1 MARLRAYRR
10 SGTTTLFRFKSPWAQ
25 RDFIGILQKA
35 NITPDSVTR
44 REVQVTFFPT
54 ERQHYSK
61 LNIFTT
67 FRSESDAVRLMAE
80 YIEKKTDEINKKKD
94 KRQEQVKKFEEAVEK
109 ERKRIEGEN
118 ISAAA
123 SGLTRGDITVS
134 RKKPPG
140 PRSASEKKE
149 EENKNVDAKMLKK
162 KIEQEMKGKKEP
174 WTKEQMELIPGT
186 KPKGRDIS
194 NKPRNI
200 DNNPRFLLDPFP
212 RTTTP
217 PGELTDAWDL
227 VDDPQLPHFRTSPS
241 TSNVSMEVEIISENV
256 QEEERVISKLQ
267 SAGIPFRKKGISV
280 IASII
285 DIRSQ
290 GIFTPQDAEER
301 IQKIIEE
308 EKQEGQVPRTI
319 AELRDAE
326 RKMGKIGEFK
336 QTTKYGDIEPTSP
349 EE

>member
-10 SGTTTLFRFKSPWAQ
+10 SGTTTLFKFKSPWAQ

-54 ERQHYSK
+54 ERQHYAK
-61 LNIFTT
+61 LNIFTA
-67 FRSESDAVRLMAE
+67 FRSESDAVRLMVE

-94 KRQEQVKKFEEAVEK
+94 KRQEQVKKHEEAVEK

-134 RKKPPG
+134 MKK

-149 EENKNVDAKMLKK
+149 EENKSVDAKMSKK
-162 KIEQEMKGKKEP
+162 KIEEEMKGKKEP

-194 NKPRNI
+194 HKPRNI
-200 DNNPRFLLDPFP
+200 GNIPRFLLDEFP

-227 VDDPQLPHFRTSPS
+227 IDDHQLKQFRTSSSGS
-241 TSNVSMEVEIISENV
+241 TVSMEVEIISENV
-256 QEEERVISKLQ
+256 QEEERVISKLE
-267 SAGIPFRKKGISV
+267 SAGMPFRKKGISV

>member
-10 SGTTTLFRFKSPWAQ
+10 SGTTTLFKFKSPWAQ

-67 FRSESDAVRLMAE
+67 FRSENDAVRLIVE
-80 YIEKKTDEINKKKD
+80 YIEKKNDEINNKKD
-94 KRQEQVKKFEEAVEK
+94 RRQEKVKKHEK
-109 ERKRIEGEN
+109 ELEEE
-118 ISAAA
+118 
-123 SGLTRGDITVS
+123 
-134 RKKPPG
+134 RKKI
-140 PRSASEKKE
+140 E
-149 EENKNVDAKMLKK
+149 EENKRAA
-162 KIEQEMKGKKEP
+162 KEP

-186 KPKGRDIS
+186 RPKGRDIS

-200 DNNPRFLLDPFP
+200 DNSPRFLLDEFP

-217 PGELTDAWDL
+217 PGELTDAWNL

-256 QEEERVISKLQ
+256 QEEERVISKLE
-267 SAGIPFRKKGISV
+267 SVGIPFRKKGISV